1 MIQYTIWWIEWTSV
15 LIYLDWNLIAVLEVA
30 SALRIMEMLTR
41 NSWVS
46 IMGPWCVPTR
56 GQGTVLWRENRL
68 NISCNSTRTWRQGVI
83 LTLGESLYQVVLSWC
98 KTHYYISLCF
108 TLRLTVQ
115 YCTCYG
121 TVHRI
126 LIGLPHS
133 SIIADWLLVRL
144 LGK

>member
-1 MIQYTIWWIEWTSV
+1 MNDEKCGNEWIFRVIPSPVCQYYEWWIDIDIHIEV
-15 LIYLDWNLIAVLEVA
+15 LISIDWNLIAGLEVA

-46 IMGPWCVPTR
+46 IIGPWCVPTR

-98 KTHYYISLCF
+98 KTYHYISRNF
-108 TLRLTVQ
+108 
-115 YCTCYG
+115 G
-121 TVHRI
+121 I
-126 LIGLPHS
+126 NI
-133 SIIADWLLVRL
+133 VRT
-144 LGK
+144 